1 MLPPPLRCRS
11 AEKLLLDHVGIFCI
25 SFLFPYSA
33 PFNSS
38 KSIYVE
44 RQMLRFDFFK
54 HYVKGFV
61 IVLKNWLV
69 KNFKKSTRL
78 KSELC

>member
-1 MLPPPLRCRS
+1 
-11 AEKLLLDHVGIFCI
+11 
-25 SFLFPYSA
+25 
-33 PFNSS
+33 
-38 KSIYVE
+38 
-44 RQMLRFDFFK
+44 MLRFDFFK

-61 IVLKNWLV
+61 IALKNWLV